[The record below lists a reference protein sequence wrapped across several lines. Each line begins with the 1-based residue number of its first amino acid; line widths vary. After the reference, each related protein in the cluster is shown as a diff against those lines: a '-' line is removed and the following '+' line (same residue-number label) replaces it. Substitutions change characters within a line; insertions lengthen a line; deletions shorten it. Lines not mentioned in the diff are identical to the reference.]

1 MVVRYYILPQDTH
14 LGRQPH
20 HAAREVFLG
29 TQVGSMLCQHVVIVP
44 YLCSPVH
51 MWVAAVSHAMHVSTL
66 CCSSL
71 QPKDTKPCLL
81 GLPMCTGADRE
92 VHGVTRT
99 MHTVI
104 KPVMCVCVCMFACT
118 LLQDFV
124 EPTCAVLG
132 KAYVHTPAEFAAAP
146 ESEGNDV
153 FVCDYEYDEAWKRF
167 RKRRYDDAAADDV
180 GTNTAYPQTP
190 AGRLHAYA

>member
-44 YLCSPVH
+44 YLFPPVH

-71 QPKDTKPCLL
+71 QPKATKAML
-81 GLPMCTGADRE
+81 A
-92 VHGVTRT
+92 
-99 MHTVI
+99 
-104 KPVMCVCVCMFACT
+104 
-118 LLQDFV
+118 
-124 EPTCAVLG
+124 
-132 KAYVHTPAEFAAAP
+132 
-146 ESEGNDV
+146 
-153 FVCDYEYDEAWKRF
+153 
-167 RKRRYDDAAADDV
+167 
-180 GTNTAYPQTP
+180 
-190 AGRLHAYA
+190 